1 MADDA
6 AKAQG
11 NAAFSSRD
19 FTSAVIHYTSAIS
32 LSPTNHI
39 LFSNRSAAYA
49 SLRNYAD
56 ALSDAIKTVELKP
69 DWAKGYSRLGAAHWG
84 LKQFQEAAAAY
95 TKGLEID
102 PSNAAT
108 HLDYGTV
115 LPLQA
120 SLAQELEAVQIDPD
134 NTTAQANLAAD
145 YLDMGDYRQALAP
158 AMAVIKLDPQTDPYW
173 YLKDP
178 TLRRGDIVVT
188 AGGVLVYQGRDSDA
202 SRPADFVALGGSD
215 PKGWKQK
222 LQTAAAGG
230 RTMFHSEPTKTET
243 VTAEAGEND
252 RPETTH

>member
-1 MADDA
+1 M
-6 AKAQG
+6 KHG
-11 NAAFSSRD
+11 I
-19 FTSAVIHYTSAIS
+19 AV
-32 LSPTNHI
+32 
-39 LFSNRSAAYA
+39 
-49 SLRNYAD
+49 
-56 ALSDAIKTVELKP
+56 
-69 DWAKGYSRLGAAHWG
+69 RLGAIA
-84 LKQFQEAAAAY
+84 LLTAAAAPSAEAA
-95 TKGLEID
+95 GLFEGLARAIFGG
-102 PSNAAT
+102 PRV
-108 HLDYGTV
+108 Y
-115 LPLQA
+115 A
-120 SLAQELEAVQIDPD
+120 SPIYEFDEAPR
-134 NTTAQANLAAD
+134 A
-145 YLDMGDYRQALAP
+145 RPRHRAP
-158 AMAVIKLDPQTDPYW
+158 EVASKPKPPVIKLDPQTDPYW